1 VTDGGLA
8 RPHRVAAHCPAVP
21 ELPEVEI
28 ASRQLRGWARGRRI
42 VSAKAERS
50 RVIRGQS
57 PQRFAQLAGHRLED
71 VERSGK
77 WMLLRFDGGEGLLSH
92 LGMTGKWIRRD
103 RAAQPPSH
111 VRASIELDDGHVLD
125 YRDPR
130 LFGRLIRGPVDRL
143 RKLPALAALGPDP
156 LPGIDVGRLHEVLRK
171 TRRSLKEALMDQ
183 RTLAGLGNIQVSE
196 SLHRARLHPERLGV
210 SLAHDES
217 ERLASAIAESLR
229 AALEGEDSPEPIT
242 YVEEG
247 GENIFLVYDRAG
259 EPCSNCGTAIE
270 RIVQG
275 GRSTYFCPHC
285 QPLRVRR
292 AVGARAG
299 TAHARLAAA
308 RRLDD
313 RQSAGAEKPGRR

>member
-1 VTDGGLA
+1 
-8 RPHRVAAHCPAVP
+8 VP

-28 ASRQLRGWARGRRI
+28 ASRQLRAWAKGRRI

-57 PQRFAQLAGHRLED
+57 PQRFAKLAGHRLQD
-71 VERSGK
+71 IDRSGK

-92 LGMTGKWIRRD
+92 LGMTGKWIRRE
-103 RAAQPPSH
+103 RAAAAPSH
-111 VRASIELDDGHVLD
+111 VRASLHLDDGHVLD

-130 LFGRLIRGPVDRL
+130 LFGRLIRGTVEQL

-156 LPGIDVGRLHEVLRK
+156 LPGIDATRLYDVLRK

-196 SLHRARLHPERLGV
+196 ALHRARLHPERLGV
-210 SLAHDES
+210 SIAPDDVT
-217 ERLASAIAESLR
+217 RLAAAIAEALR

-285 QPLRVRR
+285 QPLRARQ

-299 TAHARLAAA
+299 PGRARLAAA
-308 RRLDD
+308 RRLDE
-313 RQSAGAEKPGRR
+313 RGTTRLGTRPER

>member
-1 VTDGGLA
+1 MRPGGACAGRL
-8 RPHRVAAHCPAVP
+8 RTTHCRAVP

-28 ASRQLRGWARGRRI
+28 ASRQLRGWAKGRRI
-42 VSAKAERS
+42 VAAKAERS

-57 PQRFAQLAGHRLED
+57 PQRFAQLSGHRLED
-71 VERSGK
+71 VERFGK
-77 WMLLRFDGGEGLLSH
+77 WMLLRFDAGEGLLSH

-103 RAAQPPSH
+103 REAAPPSH
-111 VRASIELDDGHVLD
+111 VRATVELEDGHALD

-130 LFGRLIRGPVDRL
+130 LFGRLVRGKVEQL
-143 RKLPALAALGPDP
+143 RKLPALSALGPDP
-156 LPGIDVGRLHEVLRK
+156 LGGIDADRLSQVLRK

-196 SLHRARLHPERLGV
+196 ALHRAGLHPERLGV
-210 SLAHDES
+210 SIAPDEVT
-217 ERLASAIAESLR
+217 RLIKGIGDALR

-247 GENIFLVYDRAG
+247 GENIFLVYDREG
-259 EPCSNCGTAIE
+259 SPCSNCGTPIE

-292 AVGARAG
+292 GVGARTGAG
-299 TAHARLAAA
+299 RAMLAAA
-308 RRLDD
+308 RPLDD
-313 RQSAGAEKPGRR
+313 RPRGRRQAQRRP

>member
-1 VTDGGLA
+1 M
-8 RPHRVAAHCPAVP
+8 P

-28 ASRQLRGWARGRRI
+28 ASRQLRAWAKGRR
-42 VSAKAERS
+42 VVAARAERS

-57 PQRFAQLAGHRLED
+57 PQRFAQLAGHRLQD

-77 WMLLRFDGGEGLLSH
+77 WMLLRFDGDEGLVSH
-92 LGMTGKWIRRD
+92 LGMTGKWIRRE
-103 RAAQPPSH
+103 RGAPSPSH
-111 VRASIELDDGHVLD
+111 VRASLELEDGHVLD

-130 LFGRLIRGPVDRL
+130 LFGRLIRGKVEKL
-143 RKLPALAALGPDP
+143 RKLPVLAALGPDP
-156 LPGIDVGRLHEVLRK
+156 LPGVDAKRLYDVLRG

-196 SLHRARLHPERLGV
+196 ALHRARLHPERLGV
-210 SLAHDES
+210 SLSPDEAD
-217 ERLASAIAESLR
+217 RLASAIEESLR
-229 AALEGEDSPEPIT
+229 SALEGEDSPEPIT

-259 EPCSNCGTAIE
+259 EPCGNCGTAIE

-285 QPLRVRR
+285 QPRR
-292 AVGARAG
+292 IGAGVGARAG
-299 TAHARLAAA
+299 AARARLAAA
-308 RRLDD
+308 RPLGP
-313 RQSAGAEKPGRR
+313 SPRRERSER

>member
-1 VTDGGLA
+1 M
-8 RPHRVAAHCPAVP
+8 P

-28 ASRQLRGWARGRRI
+28 ASRQLRAWAKGQRI

-50 RVIRGQS
+50 RVIRGQA
-57 PQRFAQLAGHRLED
+57 PQRFAQLAGHRLQE

-77 WMLLRFDGGEGLLSH
+77 WMLLRFDGDEALASH

-103 RAAQPPSH
+103 RAAPPASH
-111 VRASIELDDGHVLD
+111 VRATLELEDGHVLD

-130 LFGRLIRGPVDRL
+130 LFGRLIRGKVAQL
-143 RKLPALAALGPDP
+143 RKLPVFAALGPDP
-156 LPGIDVGRLHEVLRK
+156 LAGVDAGRLYDALRK

-196 SLHRARLHPERLGV
+196 ALHRARLHPQRLGV
-210 SLAHDES
+210 SLSSDEAV
-217 ERLASAIAESLR
+217 RLAGAIGESLR

-247 GENIFLVYDRAG
+247 GENIFLVYDHAG
-259 EPCSNCGTAIE
+259 EPCSNCGTPIE

-285 QPLRVRR
+285 QPLGVRQG
-292 AVGARAG
+292 VGARAG
-299 TAHARLAAA
+299 AGRPRLAAA
-308 RRLDD
+308 RPLAK
-313 RQSAGAEKPGRR
+313 AGAASRRNLRRR

>member
-1 VTDGGLA
+1 
-8 RPHRVAAHCPAVP
+8 VP

-28 ASRQLRGWARGRRI
+28 ASRQLRAWAKGRRI
-42 VSAKAERS
+42 VSASAERS

-57 PQRFAQLAGHRLED
+57 PQRFAQLAGHRLEE

-103 RAAQPPSH
+103 RDAPPPSH
-111 VRASIELDDGHVLD
+111 VRATLVLEDGHALD

-130 LFGRLIRGPVDRL
+130 LFGRLVRGKVEQL

-156 LPGIDVGRLHEVLRK
+156 LPGIDTGRLYETLRK

-196 SLHRARLHPERLGV
+196 ALHRARLHPQRLGV
-210 SLAHDES
+210 SLSPDEAA
-217 ERLASAIAESLR
+217 RLASAIGESLR

-259 EPCSNCGTAIE
+259 EPCSNCGTPIE

-285 QPLRVRR
+285 QPLRVRQG
-292 AVGARAG
+292 VGARAG
-299 TAHARLAAA
+299 VGRARLAAA
-308 RRLDD
+308 RPLDSAASRR
-313 RQSAGAEKPGRR
+313 RQPARR

>member
-1 VTDGGLA
+1 
-8 RPHRVAAHCPAVP
+8 VP

-28 ASRQLRGWARGRRI
+28 ASRQLRAWAKGQRI
-42 VSAKAERS
+42 VSARAERS

-57 PQRFAQLAGHRLED
+57 PQRFAQLAGHRLQD

-77 WMLLRFDGGEGLLSH
+77 WMLLRFDGGEGLVSH

-103 RAAQPPSH
+103 RGAPPPSH
-111 VRASIELDDGHVLD
+111 VRATLELEDGHVLD
-125 YRDPR
+125 YRDQR
-130 LFGRLIRGPVDRL
+130 LFGRLIRGKVEQL
-143 RKLPALAALGPDP
+143 RKLPVLAALGPDP
-156 LPGIDVGRLHEVLRK
+156 LPGVDARRLYQVLRK
-171 TRRSLKEALMDQ
+171 THRSLKEALMDQ

-196 SLHRARLHPERLGV
+196 ALHRARLNPERLGV
-210 SLAHDES
+210 SLSPDEAV
-217 ERLASAIAESLR
+217 RLGASIEESLR
-229 AALEGEDSPEPIT
+229 SALEGEDSPEPIT

-285 QPLRVRR
+285 QPRRVRR
-292 AVGARAG
+292 GTSARAG
-299 TAHARLAAA
+299 PARARLAPA
-308 RRLDD
+308 RPLEAPR
-313 RQSAGAEKPGRR
+313 RREQGRR

>member
-1 VTDGGLA
+1 M
-8 RPHRVAAHCPAVP
+8 P

-28 ASRQLRGWARGRRI
+28 ASRQLRAWAKGRRI
-42 VSAKAERS
+42 ASAKAERS

-71 VERSGK
+71 VERAGK

-103 RAAQPPSH
+103 RDAPPPSH
-111 VRASIELDDGHVLD
+111 VRATLELEDGHVLD

-130 LFGRLIRGPVDRL
+130 LFGRLVRGKVEQL

-156 LPGIDVGRLHEVLRK
+156 LAGIDTGRLYDVLRR
-171 TRRSLKEALMDQ
+171 TRRSLKETLMDQ

-196 SLHRARLHPERLGV
+196 ALHRARLHPQRLGV
-210 SLAHDES
+210 SVSPDEAA
-217 ERLASAIAESLR
+217 RLVSAIGEALR

-259 EPCSNCGTAIE
+259 EPCANCGTAIE

-292 AVGARAG
+292 GVGARAG
-299 TAHARLAAA
+299 AGRARLAAA
-308 RRLDD
+308 RPLD
-313 RQSAGAEKPGRR
+313 SAVSSPRRPARR

>member
-1 VTDGGLA
+1 
-8 RPHRVAAHCPAVP
+8 VP

-28 ASRQLRGWARGRRI
+28 ASRQLRAWAKGRRI
-42 VSAKAERS
+42 ASAKAERS

-103 RAAQPPSH
+103 RRAPPPSH
-111 VRASIELDDGHVLD
+111 VRATLELEDGHALD

-130 LFGRLIRGPVDRL
+130 LFGRLVRGKVEQL

-156 LPGIDVGRLHEVLRK
+156 LPGVDTGRLYDILRK

-196 SLHRARLHPERLGV
+196 ALHRARLHPQRLGV
-210 SLAHDES
+210 SLSPDEAA
-217 ERLASAIAESLR
+217 RLGSAIGEALR

-259 EPCSNCGTAIE
+259 EPCANCGTPIE

-285 QPLRVRR
+285 QPMRVRQG
-292 AVGARAG
+292 VGARAG
-299 TAHARLAAA
+299 AGGRARLAAA
-308 RRLDD
+308 RPLDSTASAR
-313 RQSAGAEKPGRR
+313 RQPARR